1 MWQEKEERQVN
12 LDCRCV
18 ECAKEVSEQ
27 PAIALDISTLVL
39 LTIAIAFGLG
49 FLSLVL
55 SCLQPGM
62 RGARLWSAAMLAFG
76 AGYTLL
82 HLHSSTQ
89 AAAQLYAG
97 GAAIL
102 VSVLLMHRSLNRIC
116 GSDEQLNV
124 FGLSIL
130 GIAGVGWLYFTVA
143 QPSEFGRMGTVW
155 PLASVVA
162 VRAAWDLR
170 AHIGGNRFAAP
181 AVAIVLLSCAVAA
194 ATVLDLS
201 MRWPITGSELASE
214 FGSPVVVVGWALT
227 LAFLTVCVLWLEFSQ
242 LYATM
247 ESAGMVDVV
256 TGLSN
261 RPAIIAEIE
270 VEHSRSHRTKAAFS
284 IAIFGVDHFE
294 QVTDTHGQYAGDAVL
309 KWVAEVIRRNIR
321 PYDKIGRYGGE
332 EFLLMMPHA
341 TEKEALIIAERA
353 RQAIQK
359 LACVVEG
366 RQLGVTVS
374 IGVAV
379 GERGADLESVLFAAD
394 AAIFNARDKGRNCTV
409 VAPLIGI
416 DEEGQDAKA

>member
-1 MWQEKEERQVN
+1 M
-12 LDCRCV
+12 
-18 ECAKEVSEQ
+18 AF
-27 PAIALDISTLVL
+27 DISTLVL

-49 FLSLVL
+49 LLSLVL
-55 SCLQPGM
+55 SHLQPGM

-82 HLHSSTQ
+82 YLHASTQ
-89 AAAQLYAG
+89 AVAQLYAG
-97 GAAIL
+97 GVAIL

-116 GSDEQLNV
+116 GSDEQRNV

-130 GIAGVGWLYFTVA
+130 CLAVIGWLYFTVA
-143 QPSEFGRMGTVW
+143 EPSEFGRMVTVW
-155 PLASVVA
+155 LLASVIA
-162 VRAAWDLR
+162 AWAAWDLR
-170 AHIGGNRFAAP
+170 AQIVGNRFAAP
-181 AVAIVLLSCAVAA
+181 AVAIVLLLCAA
-194 ATVLDLS
+194 AAAPILDLS
-201 MRWPITGSELASE
+201 LRGPVSGGELPSE
-214 FGSPVVVVGWALT
+214 FGPPVVIVGWALG

-270 VEHSRSHRTKAAFS
+270 VEQSRSHRTKTAFS

-294 QVTDTHGQYAGDAVL
+294 KVTDTFGQYAGDAVL
-309 KWVAEVIRRNIR
+309 KWVAGVIRKNIR

-332 EFLLMMPHA
+332 EFLLMMPNA

-366 RQLGVTVS
+366 RQLPVTVS

-379 GERGADLESVLFAAD
+379 GERGADLDFVLLAAD
-394 AAIFNARDKGRNCTV
+394 EAISRAKDQGRNCTI
-409 VAPLIGI
+409 VAPLIGTNA
-416 DEEGQDAKA
+416 EGQGVNGKA